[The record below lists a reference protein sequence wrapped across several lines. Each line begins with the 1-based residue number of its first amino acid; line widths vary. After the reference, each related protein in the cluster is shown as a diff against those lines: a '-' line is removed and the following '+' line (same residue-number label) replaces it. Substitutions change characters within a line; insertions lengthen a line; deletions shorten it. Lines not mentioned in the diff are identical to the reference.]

1 MRRGWPRAAA
11 GVAAVAG
18 WAPFLTACGGGPT
31 TPLSAP
37 QILRFDTG
45 SRTVQI
51 TARAAYGSFNQE
63 MNFDGYGNG
72 ALTITVPF
80 GWLISVQ
87 CVNESQLLRH
97 SCAVVSDTPAS
108 LGYRPLAFPE
118 ASSPDPSAGSVPGA
132 SSTFE
137 FVADRPGSYRLACL
151 VHGHEI
157 DGMWDRLVVEN
168 GVRPSVTV
176 RR

>member
-1 MRRGWPRAAA
+1 MRAGAGAVAA
-11 GVAAVAG
+11 GAASAALLAG
-18 WAPFLTACGGGPT
+18 CGSPPPPMTAR
-31 TPLSAP
+31 
-37 QILRFDTG
+37 QILGFDAT
-45 SRTVQI
+45 SHTVEV
-51 TARAAYGSFNQE
+51 TARAAYGAGNGE

-80 GWLISVQ
+80 GWLISVR
-87 CVNESQLLRH
+87 CTNDSQLLRH

-118 ASSPDPSAGSVPGA
+118 ASSPDPTDGSLPRT

-137 FVADRPGSYRLACL
+137 FVADHLGSYRVACL